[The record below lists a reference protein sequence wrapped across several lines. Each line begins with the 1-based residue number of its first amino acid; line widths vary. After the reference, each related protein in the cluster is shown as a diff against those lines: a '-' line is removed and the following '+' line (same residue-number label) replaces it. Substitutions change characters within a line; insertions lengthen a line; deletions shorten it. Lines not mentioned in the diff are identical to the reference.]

1 MTSRKFFS
9 DLLKFADKDARAQK
23 NIYNYERGYLTYDE
37 AMRAVIDLY
46 MSRNFK
52 ADKNVK
58 AWYIDTYH
66 DEAEQDIDDNI
77 TFEEVYHAL
86 KMGDDFSETI
96 GVDDDVI
103 RERIFEEL
111 SNLYM
116 VSYDDIFTMWLQ
128 TA

>member
-23 NIYNYERGYLTYDE
+23 HIYNYERGYLTYDE

-46 MSRNFK
+46 MSHNIE

-66 DEAEQDIDDNI
+66 DEAGQDIDDNI
-77 TFEEVYHAL
+77 TFEEVYHAM
-86 KMGDDFSETI
+86 KMGDNFYETI
-96 GVDDDVI
+96 GAGDSVI

-111 SNLYM
+111 SNLYK
-116 VSYDDIFTMWLQ
+116 VSYDDIYTMWLKA
-128 TA
+128 T